1 MKTYKLVLL
10 GFGNAGQALARLLL
24 EKRSELQHS
33 YSISFMVTAIAT
45 GTHGRALNANGLD
58 LERALEIM
66 QSGESLDELSPSPA
80 PTDNLELIRTS
91 GGDVM
96 FENTPVNYEDGQPAI
111 THIETALE
119 NGMHAFTANKGAVV
133 HAYHRLTALAAKHGL
148 KYFFES
154 TVMDGVPIFS
164 AFRQLPV
171 VNLSAIWG
179 VLNSTTNLILSRME
193 AGDSFDEAVKHTQQI
208 GIAETDPRGDIEGW
222 DAAVKLSAMITV
234 LMDHPFTP
242 DLVDRTGIEN
252 ITPKM
257 IAEAKAAGKRYKLVA
272 HAWKEGE
279 QVKAKVAPELVGT
292 DSVLYNIS
300 GSTAIVQF
308 ESDVLGKLSIIEEDL
323 GTRTTAY
330 GLLAD
335 FINAVS
341 LS

>member
-1 MKTYKLVLL
+1 MKIYKLVLL
-10 GFGNAGQALARLLL
+10 GFGNVGQALARLLL
-24 EKRSELQHS
+24 EKRSELQHR
-33 YSISFMVTAIAT
+33 YLIRFMVTAVAT

-66 QSGESLDELSPSPA
+66 QSGDSLDELSSSPA
-80 PTDNLELIRTS
+80 PADNFELVRAS
-91 GGDVM
+91 DADVM
-96 FENTPVNYEDGQPAI
+96 FENTPVSYKDGQPAI
-111 THIETALE
+111 SHIETALE
-119 NGMHAFTANKGAVV
+119 NGMHAFTANKGSVV
-133 HAYHRLTALAAKHGL
+133 HGYRRLSALAAKHGL
-148 KYFFES
+148 KFFFES

-164 AFRQLPV
+164 AFRQLPA

-193 AGDSFDEAVKHTQQI
+193 AGDSFDEALRHSQQI
-208 GIAETDPRGDIEGW
+208 GIAETDPSGDIDGW
-222 DAAVKLSAMITV
+222 DAAVKLSALITV

-242 DLVDRTGIEN
+242 DQVERTGIGS

-257 IAEAKAAGKRYKLVA
+257 IAEAKAENKRYKLVA

-279 QVKAKVAPELVGT
+279 QVKAKVSPSLVGP

-300 GSTAIVQF
+300 DTTAIVQF
-308 ESDVLGKLSIIEEDL
+308 ESDVLGKLSFIEKDL

-330 GLLAD
+330 GLLSD

-341 LS
+341 G

>member
-1 MKTYKLVLL
+1 MTLHKLALI
-10 GFGNAGQALARLLL
+10 GFGNAGQALVRLLL
-24 EKRSELQHS
+24 EKSSELQQR
-33 YSISFMVTAIAT
+33 YSIRFMVTAVAT
-45 GTHGRALNANGLD
+45 GTHGRALDASGLD
-58 LERALEIM
+58 LEKALEIM
-66 QSGESLDELSPSPA
+66 QSGGSLDELSSSPA
-80 PTDNLELIRTS
+80 PTDNLEFIRAS
-91 GGDVM
+91 GADVM
-96 FENTPVNYEDGQPAI
+96 FENTPVNYKDGQPAVS
-111 THIETALE
+111 HIEVALE
-119 NGMHAFTANKGAVV
+119 NGMHVFTANKGTVV
-133 HAYHRLTALAAKHGL
+133 HAYHRLTALAAKHGR
-148 KYFFES
+148 KFFFES

-171 VNLSAIWG
+171 VGLNAIWG

-193 AGDSFDEAVKHTQQI
+193 AGESFDEAVRQTQEI
-208 GIAETDPRGDIEGW
+208 GIAETDPSGDIDGW

-242 DLVDRTGIEN
+242 DMVDRTGIRN

-257 IAEAKAAGKRYKLVA
+257 IAEANAEGKRYKLVA
-272 HAWKEGE
+272 HAWKDVERII
-279 QVKAKVAPELVGT
+279 AKVSPELVGP

-308 ESDVLGKLSIIEEDL
+308 ESDVLGKLSLIEEDL

-341 LS
+341 G